1 MIMIFESLRPFA
13 FGYFSCELGKV
24 LGTQDRHDYWNL
36 LYPYVS
42 SNPLAPYIFLTL
54 NEQVMIIMVIQF
66 IESFFFLLSLHITP
80 RTLHNAIRSFIYA
93 INLLDFQFNLSYH

>member
-1 MIMIFESLRPFA
+1 MIVIFESLRPFT
-13 FGYFSCELGKV
+13 FGYFFYELGKV
-24 LGTQDRHDYWNL
+24 LGTQDRHDYGNL
-36 LYPYVS
+36 LNPYVS

-80 RTLHNAIRSFIYA
+80 RTLHHVIPTSIYA
-93 INLLDFQFNLSYH
+93 IELACI